1 MAYDERLALRVR
13 RVLADR
19 RDIEDKAMFGGLAF
33 MARGH
38 MCCGLV
44 QARLMVRVDPQAYD
58 RLLEEPHVRPMDFT
72 GKPMRGFLYVEP
84 GGIASAPALRRWIGR
99 ALAFAEGLPPKAK
112 RKTRTPARSDGR
124 AQTVGVRRTARKQAA
139 RRG

>member
-19 RDIEDKAMFGGLAF
+19 RDIEEKAMFGGLAF
-33 MARGH
+33 MAGGH

-84 GGIASAPALRRWIGR
+84 DGIASAPALRRWVGR
-99 ALAFAEGLPPKAK
+99 ALALAEGLPPTAK
-112 RKTRTPARSDGR
+112 RKIRTPARSDGR
-124 AQTVGVRRTARKQAA
+124 ARPVEVRRTARKQAA